1 MTPERYQRIRKMLA
15 LRQPDLAVCLEKV
28 HKPHNLA
35 AIMRNC
41 DAVGAHNLHVIWNT
55 RHQIRSGTSV
65 GSQNWLKLHTHA
77 DTSSAIDAFNE
88 QNMQILVTHLSDKS
102 VDFRDID
109 YCRPTAILFGQ
120 EKYGATDQALEAAHQ
135 HIVIPMQGMVQSL
148 NVSVAGA
155 LVLYEAQRQRQQAG
169 LYEKPRLDEA
179 ECQRIL
185 FEGGYPRL
193 KTLCRVKGLEYPEVD
208 EQGQIRASQ
217 SWWQRM
223 REHKGKRTSNL
234 KVI

>member
-1 MTPERYQRIRKMLA
+1 MLA

-28 HKPHNLA
+28 HKPHNVA
-35 AIMRNC
+35 AMMRNC
-41 DAVGAHNLHVIWNT
+41 DAVGAHHLHVIWNT
-55 RHQIRSGTSV
+55 RHEIRSGTSV
-65 GSQNWLKLHTHA
+65 GSQNWLKLHTHH
-77 DTSSAIDAFNE
+77 TTQSAIDTFKR
-88 QNMQILVTHLSDKS
+88 QKMQILVTHLSDS
-102 VDFRDID
+102 AVDFRQID

-120 EKYGATDQALEAAHQ
+120 EKYGATEEARQAADQ

-155 LVLYEAQRQRQQAG
+155 LILYEAQRQRQQAG
-169 LYEKPRLDEA
+169 LYKVPRLDEQ

-193 KTLCRVKGLEYPEVD
+193 KTLCRIKGLDYPQID
-208 EQGQIRASQ
+208 EQGQISAPQ

-223 REHKGKRTSNL
+223 RENHASSM
-234 KVI
+234 KVN